1 MSHIQQLP
9 SYLLDLILQYVPKQ
23 DWAESRLVCLKWYPI
38 FTKRLFKKVNI
49 TCNSRLEALL
59 RFNAMAFSRLVPVGS
74 FIKGIELHYNNH
86 QGGTKILYQ
95 HFEQLVRS
103 CPQVETLYVSSL
115 VFSSCI
121 SAYLLLMDDHIN
133 WSLRTIRAGYFNCLT
148 LDHYYKYKDSITAM
162 HEPFDAKD
170 LQFIR
175 HFPLLE
181 ELMMPT
187 YLPMTAL
194 QDFLLI
200 FDVCAKLSKLNA
212 TINMDDGLIT
222 MVPQDSY
229 PSLTHISIKSQ
240 NSYIPRVMV
249 NYITARC
256 VNLYSIILTLMSP
269 DIHNGLNETYN
280 QLLGFLFRQTKP
292 TCSLRLEFNRDA
304 GVGAQEVD
312 DMICECLNS
321 TFRPRSIKVHNSL
334 KIIERASSFNS
345 TTFTT
350 TLEKQDNRT
359 QCEVRM
365 HVSYFDKGCRSDQYM
380 KSSPVYVDTLS
391 IDCIYR
397 DSNFPEDIFL
407 FIAKCRRLQK
417 LTLCNNNLYSF
428 HGYVYKTIR
437 SLHIYDTGVSVGFF
451 RRLPNSCPNLKKMCL
466 TNISVLHEESGE
478 VGGTIEMPGITLQEL
493 SMDMGAKGKWLTY
506 VTTHK
511 GCSCF
516 LVEPDKRPNELT
528 HTEADMLNGEI
539 ALKNQ
544 YHIWCHD
551 ILQFELNNYN
561 CVINK

>member
-1 MSHIQQLP
+1 MPHIQQLP
-9 SYLLDLILQYVPKQ
+9 SYLLDLVLQYVPNQ
-23 DWAESRLVCLKWYPI
+23 DWAENRLVCLKWCPI
-38 FTKRLFKKVNI
+38 ITKRLFKKVNI

-59 RFNAMAFSRLVPVGS
+59 RFNATAFPRLVPVGS
-74 FIKGIELHYNNH
+74 FIKGIELHYNNR
-86 QGGTKILYQ
+86 QEETKILYQ

-121 SAYLLLMDDHIN
+121 STYLLLMDDH

-148 LDHYYKYKDSITAM
+148 LDHYYKYKNSITVM
-162 HEPFDAKD
+162 HEPFDVKD

-181 ELMMPT
+181 ELTMPT

-200 FDVCAKLSKLNA
+200 FDVCTKLSKLNTA
-212 TINMDDGLIT
+212 IDMDDGLIT
-222 MVPQDSY
+222 VVPQDSY
-229 PSLTHISIKSQ
+229 PSLTHISINSQ
-240 NSYIPRVMV
+240 NSYIPRAMV

-256 VNLYSIILTLMSP
+256 INLYSIILTLRSP
-269 DIHNGLNETYN
+269 DVHNGLNETYN
-280 QLLGFLFRQTKP
+280 QLLGFIFRQTKP
-292 TCSLRLEFNRDA
+292 TCSLRLEFNRNTGA
-304 GVGAQEVD
+304 RAQEID
-312 DMICECLNS
+312 DMICECLDS
-321 TFRPRSIKVHNSL
+321 TFRPRSTKVHNSL
-334 KIIERASSFNS
+334 NIIERASSFNS

-350 TLEKQDNRT
+350 TLEKLDHRT
-359 QCEVRM
+359 QCEVKM

-397 DSNFPEDIFL
+397 DSHFPEDIFL
-407 FIAKCRRLQK
+407 FIAKCHRLQK

-437 SLHIYDTGVSVGFF
+437 SLHIYDAGVSAGFF

-466 TNISVLHEESGE
+466 TNMNVLHEESDE
-478 VGGTIEMPGITLQEL
+478 VDGTIEMPGITLQKL
-493 SMDMGAKGKWLTY
+493 SMNMGAKEKWLIDVSTY
-506 VTTHK
+506 K
-511 GCSCF
+511 GCSYF
-516 LVEPDKRPNELT
+516 LVEPDKKPNELT
-528 HTEADMLNGEI
+528 LTEADMLNDEI
-539 ALKNQ
+539 SLKNK
-544 YHIWCHD
+544 YHIQCHD
-551 ILQFELNNYN
+551 ILQFELNSYN